1 MTERLPYGRG
11 RAFLGAQTTDLRS
24 VKERMSARELPAEGV
39 NTVEG
44 GARHHV
50 EVVVV
55 GGGQAGLAMGYYLA
69 QEGRRFVIFERAD
82 SDAPVWHERWD
93 SLKLFTP
100 RGYSALPGLPFP
112 GDPDDYPTRDEVI
125 AYLEQYAETF
135 ELPIEINSKVRR
147 VSREEGRFA
156 LEVDGRTITAD
167 QVVVAT
173 GPFQTPYIPKLTQEL
188 ASDVW
193 QAHSTRYRRPSEVPG
208 GTVLVVGGGNTGFQ
222 IAKELSATHK
232 VLLSVGSKQKP
243 LPQRLAGRDLFWWLT
258 KTGLIYKTVESRI
271 GQRLKD
277 RDTLIGSTQRELKR
291 RYGVELKP
299 RAIDAAG
306 RTVRFEDGSE
316 LEVNAVI
323 WATGYRPDF
332 SWIDLPILD
341 PNGRLRHRR
350 GVTDVPGLFF
360 LGLTWQWTR
369 GSALIGWVKDDA
381 AFLAER
387 IAASNEAK
395 TRGVP
400 ERPPGAAGAAAGA
413 RKEG

>member
-1 MTERLPYGRG
+1 
-11 RAFLGAQTTDLRS
+11 
-24 VKERMSARELPAEGV
+24 MSASELSAGKINPAEGGHEPLEV
-39 NTVEG
+39 AVIG
-44 GARHHV
+44 GS
-50 EVVVV
+50 
-55 GGGQAGLAMGYYLA
+55 QAGLAMGYYLA
-69 QEGRRFVIFERAD
+69 QQRRRFVIFERGD
-82 SDAPVWHERWD
+82 SVAPAWRERWD

-135 ELPIEINSKVRR
+135 ELPIELNSEVRR
-147 VSREEGRFA
+147 LSQEEGRFV
-156 LEVDGRTITAD
+156 LDIDGRRITAD

-173 GPFQTPYIPKLTQEL
+173 GPFQTPFVPKLTEQLDSE
-188 ASDVW
+188 VW
-193 QAHSTRYRRPSEVPG
+193 QAHSTGYRRPSDVPE
-208 GTVLVVGGGNTGFQ
+208 GTALVVGGGNTGFQ
-222 IAKELSATHK
+222 ITKELSATHK

-243 LPQRLAGRDLFWWLT
+243 LPQRVAGRDLFWWLT
-258 KTGLIYKTVESRI
+258 KTGLIHKTVESRL

-277 RDTLIGSTQRELKR
+277 RDTLIGSSPRELKK

-299 RAIDAAG
+299 RATDAAG
-306 RTVRFEDGSE
+306 RIVRFEDGSE
-316 LEVNAVI
+316 LEVDAVI
-323 WATGYRPDF
+323 WATGYRSDH

-341 PNGRLRHRR
+341 SNGPLRHRR

-387 IAASNEAK
+387 IAALDGAK
-395 TRGVP
+395 TQSLP
-400 ERPPGAAGAAAGA
+400 ERQPDAVGAGAGVG
-413 RKEG
+413 KEDQTSDA